1 MEKTQRIIEEE
12 ARLWWRRNNCGT
24 LCGICWLVRENRP
37 AAPHGLISFAVE
49 EINGSA
55 GRECGTR
62 TLICCGHGGR
72 KAAAMGVSVCVAS
85 AIEIALQCFYA
96 QPDSIRWSCDRNR
109 GLRMHVGATR
119 ALRHG
124 CSRGTTRP
132 QRCRRTLLS
141 GSPHRAAA
149 AGVRAATPTLKLQSR
164 TSHAHAYSR
173 DSLSLA
179 RARAR
184 AFDARGARPAPRHA
198 HARARAAGVVP
209 RARTGAGHPSQEVNE
224 AAPAGAEGGDPPQGQ
239 RESDAIARQHGRSL
253 LASAAVLWR

>member
-149 AGVRAATPTLKLQSR
+149 AGVRAATHLEAAVENFTRARIPRATRMHTRSR
-164 TSHAHAYSR
+164 AR
-173 DSLSLA
+173 RA

-184 AFDARGARPAPRHA
+184 VHSHVFFRL
-198 HARARAAGVVP
+198 
-209 RARTGAGHPSQEVNE
+209 E
-224 AAPAGAEGGDPPQGQ
+224 
-239 RESDAIARQHGRSL
+239 
-253 LASAAVLWR
+253 